1 MSELQ
6 SYKVWD
12 RTTRV
17 FHWINAICFF
27 LMVVL
32 GVSILNRSAFDVS
45 DQGTV
50 LLKSLHVSVGYVLV
64 LNLLWRL
71 IWTFIGSRYARWG
84 AILPGG
90 KGYMASLKSY
100 LSALSTGRR
109 QQYLGHNPIGKISV
123 TLLLTL
129 LTVQATTGLVLAGTD
144 IYCPPLGGWI
154 TEWIAAPGVDPAN
167 VVPYLPETYDA
178 AAYQEMRN
186 FRAPFVLVHETN
198 FFILAT
204 LAVIHIIAV
213 VITEIREGGGLI
225 SAMFTGRKV
234 LDTSPADGSDQDQ
247 I

>member
-144 IYCPPLGGWI
+144 IYFPPLGGWI

>member
-1 MSELQ
+1 MSELK

-32 GVSILNRSAFDVS
+32 GVAILNRNAFDVS

-50 LLKSLHVSVGYVLV
+50 LLKSLHVSVGYVLI

-71 IWTFIGSRYARWG
+71 IWTFIGSPFARWA
-84 AILPGG
+84 AILPGR
-90 KGYMASLKSY
+90 KGYFADLKAY
-100 LSALSTGRR
+100 LSALSAGKHR
-109 QQYLGHNPIGKISV
+109 QYVGHNPIGRISV

-144 IYCPPLGGWI
+144 IYFPPLGGWI
-154 TEWIAAPGVDPAN
+154 SEWIAAPGVNPSD

-186 FRAPFVLVHETN
+186 FRSPFVEIHEIN
-198 FFILAT
+198 FFILVS
-204 LAVIHIIAV
+204 LAVIHIIG
-213 VITEIREGGGLI
+213 VIFTEIREGGGLI
-225 SAMFTGRKV
+225 SARRK
-234 LDTSPADGSDQDQ
+234 
-247 I
+247 

>member
-1 MSELQ
+1 MSELK

-27 LMVVL
+27 LMVIL
-32 GVSILNRSAFDVS
+32 GTAILNREAFDVS

-50 LLKSLHVSVGYVLV
+50 LLKTLHVSVGYVLV

-71 IWTFIGSRYARWG
+71 FWTFIGGRYARWA
-84 AILPGG
+84 AILPGRT
-90 KGYMASLKSY
+90 GYLADLKSY
-100 LSALSTGRR
+100 LSALAAGRR
-109 QQYLGHNPIGKISV
+109 RQYIGHNPIGRISV

-144 IYCPPLGGWI
+144 IYFPPLGGWI
-154 TEWIAAPGVDPAN
+154 SEWIAAPGVDPAD

-186 FRAPFVLVHETN
+186 FRAPFVLIHETN

-204 LAVIHIIAV
+204 LALIHIIG
-213 VITEIREGGGLI
+213 VIFTEIREGGGLI
-225 SAMFTGRKV
+225 SAMITGRKV
-234 LDTSPADGSDQDQ
+234 LDTLPADETDHE
-247 I
+247 